1 MSGSRSGPS
10 TYTFRISSE
19 GMQEF
24 VQELSRLSSGS
35 EQANAAIGRLVQSS
49 PQLASALTTAQE
61 ATARAAQRAT
71 ELQAAQQRG
80 AAVAEAS
87 VVPMRRASDALGNLE
102 SRTLAA
108 RRATADLRGALEL
121 LGAGGL
127 SAALGPVAGAV
138 GNVADV
144 FGIASLATQGFG
156 GALSAAVPLL
166 APLAAGITLVGGAA
180 IALSS
185 AYEATAENARRVR
198 EGEEAYQAALAQSNA
213 LLRDNTALIENS
225 FEARR
230 QEAIGAV
237 QLARAIEQET
247 LARAN
252 EAASR
257 AAGVQQRLEDA
268 VANGRAAPGQVQ
280 GGLDRARAT
289 AVGLAGVAQV
299 ISDRLAELDVRLTQL
314 NSLRYERPAGPPVPA
329 GLGREP
335 AARGGGGAAPREI
348 DLEADFLRAEAL
360 AQRVARANIDGAER
374 VQNEIL
380 RVERRGLEQRERENE
395 RAADNIARYLGDSL
409 TDAFATGE
417 RDFAGMLRT
426 FQQTALST
434 PIRIGIEALVRP
446 VAQAGVS
453 AVSGAGGGIMEA
465 LGLAS
470 AGRQAAGL
478 LGLGGGE
485 GGLLAGVTGAL
496 NAPLFGQAAL
506 ASSTNSALGALPG
519 GMFGPAAPS
528 SLGLGGVTFGQALG
542 GIGGGFALGSAIG
555 SFTAGDSRARQTN
568 SQIGAGAGAA
578 AGAVIGSIVPG
589 VGTVIGGLIGG
600 ALGGGGG
607 GLIGPGRAFSGGDA
621 LVGVNDNG
629 ALTVQGFA
637 GKNFADSAQL
647 LAQAQQ
653 QVSALNS
660 ALSALGLRF
669 TAGASPEGGFAAAIG
684 GGESG
689 NPRNLIEA
697 LTGAGVT
704 TLRAEDS
711 RVQAALDRLFAAGG
725 GSIETQIGAA
735 NEAASFAAQ
744 IDAMAQAAK
753 DAADPIGAIKRSFEE
768 QFRLAERLGFGYETL
783 AEAQQKAIDAAE
795 AQKRAEE
802 ERAAAARIGAARGI
816 LDDLTIGGIGGLD
829 PAAQATAARLRLAE
843 ARSAGADGFTTSEL
857 EDLRRVAGQTLPLI
871 QRVEGITA
879 EFAALVRGVTA
890 DALAAVPGADGAG
903 LAGVIDATTS
913 IGDQISNTVS
923 FAGGATV
930 AAIRSLEDQIGRLA
944 LRLEAQDARRAA

>member
-1 MSGSRSGPS
+1 MSGSRGGPS

-61 ATARAAQRAT
+61 ATAKAAQRAT
-71 ELQAAQQRG
+71 ELRAAQERG

-87 VVPMRRASDALGNLE
+87 VVPIRRMSDQLGALE

-127 SAALGPVAGAV
+127 SAALGPVTGAV
-138 GNVADV
+138 GNVADL
-144 FGIASLATQGFG
+144 FGTASLATQGFG

-198 EGEEAYQAALAQSNA
+198 EGEEAYQTALRQSNV

-230 QEAIGAV
+230 QEAIGSV
-237 QLARAIEQET
+237 QLARAVEQEN

-257 AAGVQQRLEDA
+257 AAAVQQRLEDA
-268 VANGRAAPGQVQ
+268 VAGGRAAPGQVQ

-289 AVGLAGVAQV
+289 ATGLAGVAQV
-299 ISDRLAELDVRLTQL
+299 ISDRLAELDVRLAQL
-314 NSLRYERPAGPPVPA
+314 NSLRYDRPAGPPVPA

-335 AARGGGGAAPREI
+335 AAPRGGAAPRVIAELR
-348 DLEADFLRAEAL
+348 DMEAADAL
-360 AQRVARANIDGAER
+360 AMDTIRARMAANA
-374 VQNEIL
+374 
-380 RVERRGLEQRERENE
+380 QREREQTE
-395 RAADNIARYLGDSL
+395 REEAQSLRRREQEAERSAERVSQYLADGL
-409 TDAFATGE
+409 TDAFLSGE
-417 RDFAGMLRT
+417 RGFSGMLQS
-426 FQQTALST
+426 FQRLAIAT
-434 PIRIGIEALVRP
+434 PIRIAAEAFISPLAKSAIGAIGGMGGEGGIASLLGLT
-446 VAQAGVS
+446 QAGTN
-453 AVSGAGGGIMEA
+453 A
-465 LGLAS
+465 AS
-470 AGRQAAGL
+470 L
-478 LGLGGGE
+478 LGLGGGA
-485 GGLLAGVTGAL
+485 GGGISGLL
-496 NAPLFGQAAL
+496 
-506 ASSTNSALGALPG
+506 STPLGA
-519 GMFGPAAPS
+519 
-528 SLGLGGVTFGQALG
+528 SLGSSAT
-542 GIGGGFALGSAIG
+542 IGSAIG
-555 SFTAGDSRARQTN
+555 GIGAGFFAGNLIGGLTAGNSAARRTN
-568 SQIGAGAGAA
+568 SQIGSGAGAA
-578 AGAVIGSIVPG
+578 LGTAIGAFTPLGPVL
-589 VGTVIGGLIGG
+589 GGLIGG
-600 ALGGGGG
+600 AAGG
-607 GLIGPGRAFSGGDA
+607 GLGGLFGPGRAFSGGDA

-629 ALTVQGFA
+629 ALTLAGYA
-637 GKNFADSAQL
+637 GKNFQDSAQL

-653 QVSALNS
+653 QVDALNS
-660 ALSALGLRF
+660 ALSALGLSF
-669 TAGASPEGGFAAAIG
+669 AAGASPAGGFAAAIG

-689 NPRNLIEA
+689 NPRSLIES
-697 LTGAGVT
+697 LTRSGVT
-704 TLRAEDS
+704 SLRASDP
-711 RVQAALDRLFAAGG
+711 RVQESLNRLYAGG
-725 GSIETQIGAA
+725 GAGIEAQIAAA

-753 DAADPIGAIKRSFEE
+753 DAADPVGAIKRSFEG
-768 QFRLAERLGFGYETL
+768 QFEIARRLGFGYETL

-795 AQKRAEE
+795 AQTRAEQ
-802 ERAAAARIGAARGI
+802 ERAAAARTGAVRGL
-816 LDDLTIGGIGGLD
+816 LDDLTLGGIGGLD

-843 ARSAGADGFTTSEL
+843 ARGALGDGATTAEL

-890 DALAAVPGADGAG
+890 DALAAAPGADGAG

-930 AAIRSLEDQIGRLA
+930 AAIRSLEEQIARLA
-944 LRLEAQDARRAA
+944 LRLDAQQARLAA